1 VPDASTKLYSHSNDE
16 IMNKYSDRLKLALEM
31 AVEASEL
38 ILKYYQVG
46 ALVVESKLDDSP
58 VTVADRGAEQ
68 LMRARISAAFPDDA
82 ILGEEFPDQA
92 GQSGYRWILDPIDG
106 TKAFIHG
113 VPLFGC
119 LIGIEHQERMV
130 AGVCRFPA
138 LNEVVY
144 AAEGE
149 GAWWKIADNAAV
161 RVTVSRESDL
171 SRARLIFT
179 EPTSWIPVE
188 RYDIL
193 FDLMKK
199 VRIARGWGDCYGH
212 AMVATGRAEIAIDP
226 LMSPWDI
233 AALIPILREAGG
245 VCVDWRGEES
255 INGGDGISLN
265 AELRQ
270 QVLILLKDIPPL
282 KPKQIPS

>member
-1 VPDASTKLYSHSNDE
+1 
-16 IMNKYSDRLKLALEM
+16 MKLALEM

-68 LMRARISAAFPDDA
+68 LMRARISASFPSDA
-82 ILGEEFPDQA
+82 ILGEEFPVQA
-92 GQSGYRWILDPIDG
+92 GDSGYRWILDPIDG

-119 LIGIEHQERMV
+119 LIGIEHQGRMV

-144 AAEGE
+144 AAEGD
-149 GAWWKIADNAAV
+149 GAWWQIADKAAV
-161 RVTVSRESDL
+161 QVSVSHESDL

-179 EPTSWIPVE
+179 EPTSWIPVQ

-245 VCVDWRGEES
+245 VCVDWRGNES
-255 INGGDGISLN
+255 IDGGDGISLN

-270 QVLILLKDIPPL
+270 QVLALLKDISPL
-282 KPKQIPS
+282 NLK